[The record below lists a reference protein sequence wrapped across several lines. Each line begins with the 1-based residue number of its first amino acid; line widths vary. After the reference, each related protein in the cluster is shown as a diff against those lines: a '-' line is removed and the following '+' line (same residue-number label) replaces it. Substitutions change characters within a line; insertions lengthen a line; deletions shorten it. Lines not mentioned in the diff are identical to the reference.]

1 MIVSLTDEGLRAL
14 AENKTLVLQQFIAG
28 SSRTL
33 ASMEEWFSDPRHYTG
48 SYKYYAYPVLSSHLY
63 LKGDSYTQP
72 DGTIVTVED
81 NFLEVIGN
89 LDCEDVTASF
99 TMYSLAVTAMV
110 GDDAS
115 TAFIYAFGSISSSD
129 KPYPINKGEA
139 VTYVTP
145 IKIFYNNAP
154 DVTTEESGVP
164 WKNFIQHADMSVNSE
179 EGVHGLK
186 INPNTKELTVGD
198 TTIILSGGDERIAEL
213 EEEVQGILKYH
224 QQDTREY
231 NTELV
236 SRMDGDGTTGS
247 PYNIYTPLD
256 FYNARLE
263 PTACYKI
270 INNLDLYPLIGI
282 RARATDEGPEILHE
296 YDNPDALCYNN
307 GTGWE
312 NWEISGGC
320 TFDGNGKYIKNL
332 FIGRKPQPA
341 IGGNWDPR
349 YSLFRRVLGSNTLLT
364 NMKLIDSVILAG
376 IQGDT
381 DNCYPASFCDRC
393 EGSLTNCYSNAD
405 IFVYTDRSFEC
416 AGICISCDERS
427 HIEYNTFQ
435 GTLTK
440 MTGSLTSGY
449 ISGIIANLHS
459 SAAFNGNYSDCT
471 INFGDWRGGLLAG
484 DHYRNHHHSNYF
496 SGYVY
501 NVYENPRNAT
511 SIACGTDVRDAERWE
526 FFKYAFSRENS
537 AGGLVQGNVRSA
549 EYMMSRDF
557 VSELN
562 LYLPEPRFVYRE
574 GSFPRLDYEEDN
586 TPYNSPIAT
595 IDTNTNFVLDSGYT
609 VRVLSHMATQ
619 RDLSILAAALQS
631 TANQK
636 SRVDC
641 PQIIFDPANWDNN
654 NEYWWRSDYF
664 DYASSTNNCIPIPTD
679 YEYFVNG
686 LWLNWVGLTNH
697 EGVEGIYAVFGCNT
711 VPQTSIT
718 CNLMII
724 HYSQV

>member
-1 MIVSLTDEGLRAL
+1 MIFRLTDEGLRAL

-33 ASMEEWFSDPRHYTG
+33 ASMEEWFSDPHHYTG

-99 TMYSLAVTAMV
+99 TMYSLAVTATV
-110 GDDAS
+110 GDNAS

-164 WKNFIQHADMSVNSE
+164 WKNFIQHTDMSVNSE
-179 EGVHGLK
+179 DGVHGLK

-224 QQDTREY
+224 QQDTRVY

-236 SRMDGDGTTGS
+236 SRMDGDGTSGS

-282 RARATDEGPEILHE
+282 RARATDEGPEILQE
-296 YDNPDALCYNN
+296 YDNPDAPCYNN
-307 GTGWE
+307 GTGWD
-312 NWEISGGC
+312 NWALSGGC

-332 FIGRKPQPA
+332 FIGRKPHRSE
-341 IGGNWDPR
+341 NNHNR
-349 YSLFRRVLGSNTLLT
+349 YSLFSQIQDYSTLTRL
-364 NMKLIDSVILAG
+364 NLIDSVILG
-376 IQGDT
+376 GEIEDWN
-381 DNCYPASFCDRC
+381 DIYPGSFCEVCR
-393 EGSLTNCYSNAD
+393 GSITNCYSNAN
-405 IFVYTDRSFEC
+405 IFVYTDRGFDC
-416 AGICISCDERS
+416 AGICRKAEYNS

-435 GTLTK
+435 GTLKK
-440 MTGSLTSGY
+440 MSGSLTSGFVGGLVQQ
-449 ISGIIANLHS
+449 IGEETSFI
-459 SAAFNGNYSDCT
+459 GNYSNCI
-471 INFGDWRGGLLAG
+471 INFGDWRGGLLG
-484 DHYRNHHHSNYF
+484 TGSYRNRCRSNYF

-501 NVYENPRNAT
+501 YKGWDNPIYAA
-511 SIACGTDVRDAERWE
+511 SIAPGTDLRDSERWE

-537 AGGLVQGNVRSA
+537 SGGWVQGNVRSA

-619 RDLSILAAALQS
+619 RDLSIMASALQS

-636 SRVDC
+636 SKVDC
-641 PQIIFDPANWDNN
+641 PQIILDPANWDNN

-664 DYASSTNNCIPIPTD
+664 DYASSTGNCIPIPAD
-679 YEYFVNG
+679 YEYFANG

-697 EGVEGIYAVFGCNT
+697 GGVEGFYAVFRCNT